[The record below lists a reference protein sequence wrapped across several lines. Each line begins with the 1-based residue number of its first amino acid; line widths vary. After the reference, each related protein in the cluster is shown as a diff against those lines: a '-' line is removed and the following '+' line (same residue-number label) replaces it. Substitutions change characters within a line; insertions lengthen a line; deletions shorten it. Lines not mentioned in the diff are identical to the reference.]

1 MIGQA
6 GTGSPE
12 AGIVLQRRSPCSCLH
27 LADGGTRQDTQGPR
41 ADSGVQSAADARNLD
56 SIYHPRGS
64 YYTLAQKN
72 KFVFAGNRTLSCNFS
87 SPFRAEMRQTF

>member
-27 LADGGTRQDTQGPR
+27 LADGGKDKTPRDPEQTRESSLQRTPGILTASTTPVVVIIHWR
-41 ADSGVQSAADARNLD
+41 K
-56 SIYHPRGS
+56 
-64 YYTLAQKN
+64 KN